1 MMQYFDK
8 RILFNYLFPSFVC
21 LFVHSFKVLSMIP
34 SFFYSIHPFRFK
46 DSFINS
52 SVQNLFS
59 NYFGSIQWYGQTKT
73 RTPLYIYIYI
83 YITAIRT
90 AFSFQH
96 IAITVIIDCSCSC
109 SSSSSLLLVAI
120 IVPSTLMI
128 FSKESIF
135 SCVVQG

>member
-59 NYFGSIQWYGQTKT
+59 NQTKT